1 MDIYE
6 KELCVKLVIY
16 KDYTEMLHGQQNI
29 IILELRIVI
38 RTYNGLNL
46 LETTTSPGVILIGNF
61 NTPGFDWKCGFS
73 VDSFHLY
80 CELRRDAIY
89 TLVSTSILSAAVICL
104 TCSLQP

>member
-1 MDIYE
+1 MRQVGYLQGLYRDAARS
-6 KELCVKLVIY
+6 
-16 KDYTEMLHGQQNI
+16 TEHK
-29 IILELRIVI
+29 ILELRIVI